1 MAQDVAA
8 PAYLRAAEPTVSVAP
23 PRAKRSPRRFLPPLL
38 VIGAAAYGAH
48 WGYGYFTEGRFL
60 VSTDDAYV
68 NANTVIVAPKVAGYI
83 AEVLIKNNQAV
94 QSGDLL
100 ARIDAGDYDLAVRA
114 ARDKVATQDAT
125 ISRID
130 RQITAQRALVTQ
142 SQAQIEA
149 ASASAASAAADEQRA
164 ALEFERAQK
173 LALTSFGSQQRLE
186 QANADKKRTA
196 AAAAGAKASLASA
209 QAQHVWNQANID
221 VLESQKGESER
232 ARAELQTAVARA
244 LRDLSFAE
252 IRAPFD
258 GVVGNKAVEVG
269 QYVQP
274 GTRLLAVVA
283 LDRVYIDA
291 NFKETQLADIKPG
304 QRVDVEVDAL
314 GGGKVEGVVRSI
326 APASGAQFS
335 LLPPDNAT
343 GNFTKIVQRVTV
355 RIGFDAEAVQSHA
368 LRPGLSV
375 AVSVHTRDESLPRP
389 SLISAL
395 SLERAAQRLDGLR
408 PMILSALGLVKA
420 QP

>member
-395 SLERAAQRLDGLR
+395 GLERAAQRLDGLR

>member
-186 QANADKKRTA
+186 QANADKKRTS

-395 SLERAAQRLDGLR
+395 GLERAAQRLDGLR